1 MIDHYLNYFV
11 FPRHAKQF
19 KIKIQMSGWDIPLL
33 SMNQYMEPK
42 VKSLKPLTTGFSGT
56 NDNRTLLPLTIQQH
70 DLPGPSHTNAEVLS
84 YLLQPRNR
92 TYVTA
97 LDKSGR
103 RISEKTLLHR
113 LCDRG
118 IRMLLDAGAQ
128 ILEINNITLART
140 WLRVDFSAKA
150 VVFFNEENKPEVL
163 YRNDR
168 IVPLLASPFAD
179 DLTDCL
185 VYLDEAHTRG
195 TDLKMPPKD
204 IGALTL
210 GLGQTKDHTV
220 QGWCQFP

>member
-1 MIDHYLNYFV
+1 ME
-11 FPRHAKQF
+11 RKAK
-19 KIKIQMSGWDIPLL
+19 
-33 SMNQYMEPK
+33 N
-42 VKSLKPLTTGFSGT
+42 LKPLTTGFSGT

-70 DLPGPSHTNAEVLS
+70 DLPGLSHTNAEVLS

-128 ILEINNITLART
+128 ILEMNNITLART

-150 VVFFNEENKPEVL
+150 AVFFNEENKPKVL

-168 IVPLLASPFAD
+168 TVPLLASPFAD
-179 DLTDCL
+179 DLTDYL

-210 GLGQTKDHTV
+210 GLSQTKDHTV
-220 QGWCQFP
+220 QG